1 MWNLKNI
8 INFKKGSLLSSII
21 GIGIALL
28 AVASVFLN
36 DKSWTEAAIGITIG
50 LAIAGFKIDD
60 NTPTP
65 AVVPVIV
72 LGLLMTVSLWS
83 CAPSGLPLITQ
94 TDSTYTKK
102 VLKKD
107 TVFVPGDSVLIKIPC
122 DEVNVKPDSKETT
135 TALGVKK
142 LVGTAKSKS
151 GNAKVNIYKKDNQLY
166 AECDFEPYTLTINR
180 LQDEIY
186 RLQTRTILKPVACLP
201 YETPWYDIACR
212 YAAGILFI
220 LTIILI
226 LIKR

>member
-1 MWNLKNI
+1 MWHFKNINLKSDVLTTVFGLFVAI
-8 INFKKGSLLSSII
+8 ASI
-21 GIGIALL
+21 
-28 AVASVFLN
+28 ASVFLA
-36 DKSWTEAAIGITIG
+36 DRSWTEAIVGATFGLG
-50 LAIAGFKIDD
+50 LAGLKDKITPGTAAIWVFGFLLSMQF
-60 NTPTP
+60 
-65 AVVPVIV
+65 
-72 LGLLMTVSLWS
+72 LG
-83 CAPSGLPLITQ
+83 CQPSGIPLVTQ
-94 TDSTYTKK
+94 TDSTYTKQ

-122 DEVNVKPDSKETT
+122 DEANAKPDSKETT

-186 RLQTRTILKPVACLP
+186 RLQRRTILKPVPCPP

-212 YAAGILFI
+212 YAAGILFL